1 MVKSDDCY
9 SCAHSYYET
18 NEATFCPD
26 CFKKPDGEMSNYE
39 AITDE
44 DIELFCSELNIQI
57 VDHPESFEEINEL
70 ISEPVA

>member
-18 NEATFCPD
+18 DEATFCPN
-26 CFKKPDGEMSNYE
+26 CVKRTDGEMSNYE
-39 AITDE
+39 QITDE
-44 DIELFCSELNIQI
+44 DIELFCSELNIQVI
-57 VDHPESFEEINEL
+57 DDPGIKEL